1 MQEFDIELDLRG
13 LNCPL
18 PILKTKKALTTL
30 KSGQILK
37 IIGTDPGSPKEFQM
51 FDRLAG
57 FQLLT
62 IEEQGE
68 EFHYY
73 IKKVIDRLG

>member
-1 MQEFDIELDLRG
+1 MQEFDIEINLSG

-18 PILKTKKALTTL
+18 PILQAKKAITTL
-30 KSGQILK
+30 NSGQILK
-37 IIGTDPGSPKEFQM
+37 VIGTDPGSPKEFQM

-57 FQLLT
+57 FQLIL
-62 IEEQGE
+62 IEEQDE

-73 IKKVIDRLG
+73 IKKTN